1 MALQIPSAESIPN
14 YLLPTW
20 TDEVMSLFA
29 NDELIEGNPTVAG
42 LRRVAE
48 MLLGTIVS
56 SKPTFISPVNGD
68 GPGRATVGYTIAFHS
83 PESPMGVVEY
93 GDVADVWIGNSD
105 PLFVGF
111 AVSAAATRAEGR
123 ALRKAIKLKKVAA
136 EELTKVDVVKA
147 ISVPVEGNITTDQIN
162 FIDTKCRKLNINV
175 TKLAEKY
182 GQTGSIYAITKEK
195 ATQIIKDLTTMTN
208 KKDSIDPSIIGFEEW
223 K

>member
-1 MALQIPSAESIPN
+1 MALQIPSPDTIPN

-20 TDEVMSLFA
+20 TDEVMLLFA
-29 NDELIEGNPTVAG
+29 NDELIDGNPTVAG

-48 MLLGTIVS
+48 IVIGPIIS
-56 SKPTFISPVNGD
+56 SRPTQVFPVNGD
-68 GPGRATVGYTIAFHS
+68 GPGRATVSYTVTFHDHS
-83 PESPMGVVEY
+83 SPMGVLEF

-111 AVSAAATRAEGR
+111 AVAAAATRAEGR
-123 ALRKAIKLKKVAA
+123 ALRKALKLKKVAA

-147 ISVPVEGNITTDQIN
+147 ISVPVEGNITPDQIN
-162 FIDTKCRKLNINV
+162 FIDTKCRKLNVNV
-175 TKLAEKY
+175 LKFAEKH

-195 ATQIIKDLTTMTN
+195 ATQLIKELTTMTN
-208 KKDSIDPSIIGFEEW
+208 KKDSIDSSILGFEEW